1 MSLLNVEG
9 RGVQQSHVLLSRTRS
24 FQLLEGTARLVNVDT
39 PPSVWPAI
47 FLSGLHFTSMAM
59 AMMVWV
65 DACAMANPAV
75 ADGKG
80 AVIADTQ
87 NLYSRLLA
95 VNAMCEFITSS
106 AIGSLSDRFGR
117 RVLAISAQLG
127 QVIDYFMA
135 GLALQPVFTSLQT
148 PTALV
153 SQSLYLSRGVAGL
166 MGNVKISLGAYIADI
181 STAADCPGRLSLS
194 GAATTVG
201 FMLGPVLVGVATAL
215 QISYRAIFWL
225 ASALNLCNI
234 VVILGL
240 WRDVAP
246 ARSFRCRDSNPMS
259 GIAILGTTPALP
271 IFGVITFL
279 EAFSLNMFM
288 GTFTYYAEHVLD
300 FNKTSLMNLA
310 LVFGFTSAVFLGVIG
325 PWCMKMC
332 GELRLLQFGFVL
344 NIVFYMGLSALDPG
358 SAWIFFLIVPLF
370 SAGMIKS
377 PIITGLAAREVDPQ
391 LQGSLQGALSLLE
404 TVGKITAPL
413 LAGEVL
419 IPMYAGEGQYHGFVY
434 ATAAFIISPGLV
446 MAFCL
451 EPLMTKYEVEQK
463 SEDNTTDE
471 KIEMSFS
478 CQRTATLS

>member
-181 STAADCPGRLSLS
+181 STAADCPGRA
-194 GAATTVG
+194 GGVG
-201 FMLGPVLVGVATAL
+201 QRHT
-215 QISYRAIFWL
+215 QIELHTETL
-225 ASALNLCNI
+225 AYT
-234 VVILGL
+234 
-240 WRDVAP
+240 P
-246 ARSFRCRDSNPMS
+246 ARER
-259 GIAILGTTPALP
+259 
-271 IFGVITFL
+271 
-279 EAFSLNMFM
+279 
-288 GTFTYYAEHVLD
+288 
-300 FNKTSLMNLA
+300 
-310 LVFGFTSAVFLGVIG
+310 
-325 PWCMKMC
+325 
-332 GELRLLQFGFVL
+332 
-344 NIVFYMGLSALDPG
+344 
-358 SAWIFFLIVPLF
+358 
-370 SAGMIKS
+370 
-377 PIITGLAAREVDPQ
+377 
-391 LQGSLQGALSLLE
+391 
-404 TVGKITAPL
+404 
-413 LAGEVL
+413 
-419 IPMYAGEGQYHGFVY
+419 
-434 ATAAFIISPGLV
+434 
-446 MAFCL
+446 
-451 EPLMTKYEVEQK
+451 
-463 SEDNTTDE
+463 
-471 KIEMSFS
+471 KIEKMKNQSTEA
-478 CQRTATLS
+478 QMMKLLRVAVQTQIATKQWEDQKRDGKTTLTNSSSLTKLKRRKVTK